1 MTAPQPDAEALLGAV
16 ADALNACQSA
26 GIDVKLKHGAVM
38 TEAGYVLPVRDGWVA
53 RTRTYTEF
61 TPPAGDDDDDG

>member
-1 MTAPQPDAEALLGAV
+1 MTAPPDAERLLGAV
-16 ADALNACQSA
+16 AEALNACQSA

-38 TEAGYVLPVRDGWVA
+38 TEAGYVLPIGDGWVA

-61 TPPAGDDDDDG
+61 APASGDDDDE

>member
-1 MTAPQPDAEALLGAV
+1 MRPDAERLLGAV

-26 GIDVKLKHGAVM
+26 GIDVKLKHGAVI
-38 TEAGYVLPVRDGWVA
+38 TPYGYVLPADRWVA

-61 TPPAGDDDDDG
+61 TPPPGDDDDE

>member
-1 MTAPQPDAEALLGAV
+1 VQPDAKTLLGAV

-38 TEAGYVLPVRDGWVA
+38 TRYGYVLPCANGWGA
-53 RTRTYTEF
+53 RTRAYTEF
-61 TPPAGDDDDDG
+61 TSPAGDDDDD

>member
-1 MTAPQPDAEALLGAV
+1 MTEPPDAESLLGAV

-38 TEAGYVLPVRDGWVA
+38 TRFGYVLPIGNGWGA
-53 RTRTYTEF
+53 RTRAYTEF
-61 TPPAGDDDDDG
+61 TPPPGDDDDE